1 MVPKSRPE
9 FDDLKDEYENFNS
22 DAAWMERAVLVAKH
36 VPVWMAQC
44 QKQYGIEVKKLSD
57 IPDAEFEKL
66 ARLGYTVIWLVGLW
80 QRSAVSKKIK
90 REIGLDKAEA
100 SAYAIR
106 AYAVANEWGGLEALN
121 SFRRRAAQHGI
132 RLGADMVPNHTAM
145 DADWMAER
153 PDLYLSSEGNPY
165 PYYSFEGAD
174 LSENPQ
180 YELFLEDHYRDQS
193 DAAVVFKRVGAEENQ
208 VSYIYHGNDG
218 VQTPWNDTAQLDYSN
233 PNTREKM
240 IAEILRIARNFSLL
254 RFDAAMLLTNQH
266 IQRLWFPI
274 DENQSHIP
282 SRENKASKNAP
293 NIEANRK
300 EFWLELTETLNNKAP
315 DTLLL
320 AEAYWMLE
328 NYFAHTLGLHRVY
341 NIQFMRLLAE
351 NNNQELVRSMKH
363 LASRDLR
370 FLSSRANFLSN
381 PDEESAAYTFGDGDR
396 YFCLCTLQ
404 ATMPGLP
411 IFAHGQAEGYRERY
425 AMDIVSP
432 NLDENPNEELLQ
444 EHLKRI
450 APLLRRRDLFGPA
463 TNFKLF
469 EFRDNEENVIEDVI
483 CFVNGN
489 QHEKALVLVN
499 NSATAVVGR
508 VMDIQ
513 LEEKNGNNP
522 ALLKA
527 LSIGNGENWNAK
539 EFPSGD
545 LIAEKVSSILKDGF
559 HRKLNAYEAQVIWE
573 FIEDD

>member
-1 MVPKSRPE
+1 MVPKSSPE

-22 DAAWMERAVLVAKH
+22 DAPWMERAVLVAKH

-44 QKQYGIEVKKLSD
+44 QKQYGIKVKNLSD
-57 IPDAEFEKL
+57 IPDTEFEKL
-66 ARLGYTVIWLVGLW
+66 ASLGYTVIWLVGLW

-90 REIGLDKAEA
+90 RQIGLDKAEA

-106 AYAVANEWGGLEALN
+106 AYEVANEWGGLEALKL
-121 SFRRRAAQHGI
+121 FRRRAAHHGI

-145 DADWMAER
+145 DADWMAEQ
-153 PDLYLSSEGNPY
+153 PDLYLSSESNPY

-233 PNTREKM
+233 PKTRAKM
-240 IAEILRIARNFSLL
+240 IAEILRIAKNFSLL

-274 DENQSHIP
+274 EADQSHIP
-282 SRENKASKNAP
+282 SRENKVQENAQ
-293 NIEANRK
+293 NIEANSK
-300 EFWLELTETLNNKAP
+300 EFWLELIETLNKKAP

-351 NNNQELVRSMKH
+351 NNNQELVQSMKH

-432 NLDENPNEELLQ
+432 NLDENPDQKLLQ

-450 APLLRRRDLFGPA
+450 SPLLHRRDLFGPA

-469 EFRDNEENVIEDVI
+469 EFCDSEGNVIEDVI

-508 VMDIQ
+508 VVDQ
-513 LEEKNGNNP
+513 LDEKLGNNP
-522 ALLKA
+522 GLIEA
-527 LSIGNGENWNAK
+527 LSIGKGENWNARD
-539 EFPSGD
+539 FPAGNS
-545 LIAEKVSSILKDGF
+545 IAEKASSILKNGF
-559 HRKLNAYEAQVIWE
+559 HRELNAYEAQVIWE
-573 FIEDD
+573 FVEDD